1 MKKRF
6 FAFCVLFALVFSL
19 ASCSACNDGYEPVE
33 STEEERKTVMTV
45 SYDGED
51 YEVRYELYRALFL
64 ELKASVDGGD
74 SSVWTGAEKD
84 TYVQKIDELIIHRI
98 CEIYSTIHL
107 CDKAGIDV
115 YSGEYDDKVSEYI
128 KTIVDTDSKYGGFDG
143 DYGKYLD
150 SLKEMN
156 MNYSVADLLLRYAF
170 GREALELYYMG
181 NVGDDLSSDAA
192 LGKIKYTREEVK
204 DFYFNTDESRQIL
217 SLLLQKSEGTSFD
230 YNRAVEIRN
239 TLASKPSAEAAGIYV
254 AGFTG
259 NPSSEV
265 LGKHSYDRFY
275 WSKYTDAAFSLEI
288 GNTSQVITLKTDD
301 FEGFAIIYR
310 VAASEEYFDE
320 NYEQIA
326 NEYLR
331 NEYGKI
337 LVTVSDG
344 MVKNLKYTSTLNN
357 LDRSRISMQ

>member
-1 MKKRF
+1 M
-6 FAFCVLFALVFSL
+6 
-19 ASCSACNDGYEPVE
+19 
-33 STEEERKTVMTV
+33 
-45 SYDGED
+45 
-51 YEVRYELYRALFL
+51 
-64 ELKASVDGGD
+64 
-74 SSVWTGAEKD
+74 
-84 TYVQKIDELIIHRI
+84 
-98 CEIYSTIHL
+98 
-107 CDKAGIDV
+107 V
-115 YSGEYDDKVSEYI
+115 Y
-128 KTIVDTDSKYGGFDG
+128 
-143 DYGKYLD
+143 
-150 SLKEMN
+150 
-156 MNYSVADLLLRYAF
+156 AQWLLL
-170 GREALELYYMG
+170 
-181 NVGDDLSSDAA
+181 N
-192 LGKIKYTREEVK
+192 
-204 DFYFNTDESRQIL
+204 
-217 SLLLQKSEGTSFD
+217 
-230 YNRAVEIRN
+230 NRAVEIRN

-337 LVTVSDG
+337 LVTASDG